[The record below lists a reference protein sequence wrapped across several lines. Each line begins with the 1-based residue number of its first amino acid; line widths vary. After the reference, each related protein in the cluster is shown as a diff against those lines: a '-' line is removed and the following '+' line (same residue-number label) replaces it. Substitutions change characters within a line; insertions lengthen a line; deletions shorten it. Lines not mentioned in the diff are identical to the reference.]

1 PRPEAQALDALQCG
15 ETGRADRTAF
25 FQVQP
30 GRPVAHVRRWHRDE
44 LGVEPALRVGEAVSV
59 DLVLQLE
66 TAHLRAHPGDGA
78 GTVGAED
85 ERKLGL
91 SFRPPACAH
100 LRVPTRR
107 ASGVHGDEQLLGS
120 DLRNGE
126 GVDLELL
133 GATKA
138 IDGGCSHGLR
148 NAWHRSDLRVDAKM
162 LRELAKSMR
171 LKEVASARCA
181 LRPTIPG
188 TLALLLEYPSPG
200 SFRA

>member
-1 PRPEAQALDALQCG
+1 MPGVPKTMRAAAIDRFGGPEELKIHTLPVPEIGPKELLIAVHTAGAASWDA
-15 ETGRADRTAF
+15 EMRAGWSPEGKPEF
-25 FQVQP
+25 P
-30 GRPVAHVRRWHRDE
+30 
-44 LGVEPALRVGEAVSV
+44 
-59 DLVLQLE
+59 LVL
-66 TAHLRAHPGDGA
+66 

-91 SFRPPACAH
+91 SFRRPACAH

-148 NAWHRSDLRVDAKM
+148 NAWHRSDLRVVAKM

-171 LKEVASARCA
+171 LKELASARCA
-181 LRPTIPG
+181 LRPTIQG
-188 TLALLLEYPSPG
+188 TFALLLEHQS
-200 SFRA
+200 